1 MNIVIE
7 IAKPKDVEK
16 ILNIYKPYILNTAIT
31 FECEVPSIE
40 EFRQR
45 IINTLKKSSI
55 LSCKNR

>member
-31 FECEVPSIE
+31 FEP
-40 EFRQR
+40 
-45 IINTLKKSSI
+45 I
-55 LSCKNR
+55 LPYQKIQPHENFLLF